1 MTTTN
6 SASALEANG
15 KAAAAVTPAVPHTLP
30 QSHLPDEPLVT
41 IQPSRSWSALNL
53 RELWAYRELLYFL
66 VWRDVK
72 VRYKQTALGVAWVV
86 MQPLLTTVIFTLF
99 LGRMVGVPSDGVPYP
114 LFLYAGML
122 PWTFFTGAI
131 TFSSNSL
138 VGNSHL
144 ITKVYFPRALIPA
157 AAVAARLLD
166 FAVGFVVLAFLMA
179 WYRVGLTPNILML
192 PVCVLLVMLFSLG
205 LGMAASA
212 VNVKYRDVGVIV
224 PFVLQLWMFTAPVV
238 YPVSL
243 VNQHLP
249 ERWRWLYA
257 LDPLVGI
264 IEGFRSSLF
273 GRAFDWVSLA
283 TSAAIT
289 LAVLV
294 YASFFFRRVQTQFA
308 DIV

>member
-1 MTTTN
+1 
-6 SASALEANG
+6 
-15 KAAAAVTPAVPHTLP
+15 
-30 QSHLPDEPLVT
+30 
-41 IQPSRSWSALNL
+41 
-53 RELWAYRELLYFL
+53 
-66 VWRDVK
+66 
-72 VRYKQTALGVAWVV
+72 
-86 MQPLLTTVIFTLF
+86 
-99 LGRMVGVPSDGVPYP
+99 
-114 LFLYAGML
+114 
-122 PWTFFTGAI
+122 
-131 TFSSNSL
+131 
-138 VGNSHL
+138 
-144 ITKVYFPRALIPA
+144 
-157 AAVAARLLD
+157 
-166 FAVGFVVLAFLMA
+166 
-179 WYRVGLTPNILML
+179 
-192 PVCVLLVMLFSLG
+192 
-205 LGMAASA
+205 

-224 PFVLQLWMFTAPVV
+224 PFVLQLWMFAAPVV

-243 VNQHLP
+243 VP